1 MTKPDGG
8 AKSVS
13 RLVPAQRNQPDVP
26 NVRNFRDAGISP
38 LRPGVLYRSGSLN
51 RLTEV
56 GSERLRDLGVRTV
69 IDLRSNVESNVWP
82 GQIHGL
88 TIEWVSIP
96 ALPDLDALKEMGF
109 SDFSGFDGKPW
120 PVDPAALYPFMA
132 TYAAPA
138 IAALVRRLAEPASL
152 PAVVQCAV
160 GKDRTGLAVAVIQSL
175 LGAPRDQVVGDFVQS
190 NVELALTAGPTSF
203 LDEAGVTRYSHPV
216 SEALLASA
224 MDTILTAHG
233 SIPAYLAPHGVT
245 AADLDALRS
254 NLLA

>member
-1 MTKPDGG
+1 M
-8 AKSVS
+8 
-13 RLVPAQRNQPDVP
+13 
-26 NVRNFRDAGISP
+26 RNFRDAGISP

-56 GSERLRDLGVRTV
+56 GAERLRELGVRTV
-69 IDLRSNVESNVWP
+69 IDLRSGVESNVWP

-88 TIEWVSIP
+88 AIEWVSIP

-109 SDFSGFDGKPW
+109 TDFSGFDGKPW

-132 TYAAPA
+132 AYAAPA
-138 IAALVRRLAEPASL
+138 VAALVERLAEPASL

-160 GKDRTGLAVAVIQSL
+160 GKDRTGLAVAVIQLL
-175 LGAPRDQVVGDFVQS
+175 LGAPWDQVVGDFVRS
-190 NVELALTAGPTSF
+190 NVELELTAGPTSF
-203 LDEAGVTRYSHPV
+203 LDEAGGTRYSHPV